1 MTGLSHIS
9 YEIILVQSDRFGQP
23 VETYG
28 QCDWHGSI
36 KYLIPLAVLN
46 ISILVLALIEA
57 WRARNLATEFAESQ
71 YIARALFLMLLV
83 IFIGLP
89 VLVIAK
95 DNPNATL
102 FISSGIIFVVVSCI
116 LCVCVCVCVRF

>member
-1 MTGLSHIS
+1 MTGLSDIS
-9 YEIILVQSDRFGQP
+9 YDIILVQSDRFGQP

-36 KYLIPLAVLN
+36 EYLIPLAILN

-89 VLVIAK
+89 ILVIAK

-102 FISSGIIFVVVSCI
+102 FISSGIIFVVVSCNFF
-116 LCVCVCVCVRF
+116 CFVY